1 MFFFGALAFLVAEV
15 ASFIAVGDQIGF
27 GWALLVLFG
36 VSAIG
41 PLVIRRVGMGIVART
56 QERLVAGEV
65 PTREVLDGVVV
76 LAGGLMLVVPGFISD
91 ALGLLLMI
99 GPVRHAVIRGAG
111 HRVARRVQSMRT
123 GPWTVIDIR
132 SRPTPD
138 GRSEAWPMSAPMIES
153 GTREDGI
160 EGR

>member
-1 MFFFGALAFLVAEV
+1 MFLFGALAFLVAEI

-27 GWALLVLFG
+27 GWALLILFG

-41 PLVIRRVGMGIVART
+41 PLVIRRVGMGVVART
-56 QERLVAGEV
+56 QGRLAAGEV
-65 PTREVLDGVVV
+65 PTRELLDGVVV

-99 GPVRHAVIRGAG
+99 GPVRHAVIRAAG

-138 GRSEAWPMSAPMIES
+138 GRSEAWPTSAPMIES
-153 GTREDGI
+153 GAREDGI